1 MARYALLMKYT
12 DKGIAAI
19 KDSPARA
26 ADFKNAAA
34 KLGVTLESIFWLQ
47 GEYDGLIVLAAPS
60 EEAVSALTLQ
70 LASKGFVRTCLC
82 RAYDE
87 VEFKAIVAKM

>member
-19 KDSPARA
+19 KDSPSRA
-26 ADFKNAAA
+26 ADIKAAA
-34 KLGVTLESIFWLQ
+34 SKAGVTIESVFWLQ
-47 GEYDGLIVLAAPS
+47 GEYDGLCLLSAPS
-60 EEAVSALTLQ
+60 EETISALTLQ
-70 LASKGFVRTCLC
+70 LASRGFVRTCLC

-87 VEFKAIVAKM
+87 SEFKGIVGKM

>member
-1 MARYALLMKYT
+1 MARYALLAKYT
-12 DKGIAAI
+12 DKGIAGV

-26 ADFKNAAA
+26 AEFKAAA
-34 KLGVTLESIFWLQ
+34 GKLGVTIESVYWLQ
-47 GEYDGLIVLAAPS
+47 GEYDGLVILSAPT

-70 LASKGFVRTCLC
+70 LAGKGFLRTCLC

-87 VEFKAIVAKM
+87 SEFKGILAKM

>member
-19 KDSPARA
+19 KESPARA
-26 ADFKNAAA
+26 AEFKAAA
-34 KLGVTLESIFWLQ
+34 TKLGVTLESVFWLQ
-47 GEYDGLIVLAAPS
+47 GEYDGLIVLSAPT
-60 EEAVSALTLQ
+60 EEAVTVLTLQ
-70 LASKGFVRTCLC
+70 LASKGYLRTCLC

-87 VEFKAIVAKM
+87 SEFKAIAAKL

>member
-1 MARYALLMKYT
+1 MPRYAMLINYT
-12 DKGIAAI
+12 DRGIAAI

-34 KLGVTLESIFWLQ
+34 KAGVTIEAVYWLQ
-47 GEYDGLIVLAAPS
+47 GPHDGLVMLSAPT
-60 EEAVSALTLQ
+60 EESISALALQ
-70 LASKGFVRTCLC
+70 VAGKGFVRTCLC

-87 VEFKAIVAKM
+87 SEFKGIVAKV